1 LARALVSSSPQTA
14 RGKTMSIKRLEIG
27 KRLSQAVVHGDT
39 VYLAGIVADDF
50 EADTK
55 TQTSQIL
62 DKIDRL
68 LASTASDKRKILSA
82 TVWLADI
89 RDYDAMN
96 SIWDAW
102 VPTGEAP
109 ARACVEARLAQP
121 KIRVEIRVTAAL

>member
-1 LARALVSSSPQTA
+1 MTIQRFEPGP
-14 RGKTMSIKRLEIG
+14 RM
-27 KRLSQAVVHGDT
+27 SQAVVHGDT

-50 EADTK
+50 DSDAK
-55 TQTSQIL
+55 TQTTQIL

-68 LASTASDKRKILSA
+68 LASAASDKRKILSA

-89 RDYDAMN
+89 RDYEAMN

-102 VPTGEAP
+102 VPAGEAP

>member
-1 LARALVSSSPQTA
+1 
-14 RGKTMSIKRLEIG
+14 MSIKRLEVG
-27 KRLSQAVVHGDT
+27 KRLSQAVIHGDT

-50 EADTK
+50 EADAK
-55 TQTSQIL
+55 TQTAQIL

-68 LASTASDKRKILSA
+68 LASAATNKRKILTA

-89 RDYDAMN
+89 GDYDAMN

-102 VPTGEAP
+102 VPTGETP